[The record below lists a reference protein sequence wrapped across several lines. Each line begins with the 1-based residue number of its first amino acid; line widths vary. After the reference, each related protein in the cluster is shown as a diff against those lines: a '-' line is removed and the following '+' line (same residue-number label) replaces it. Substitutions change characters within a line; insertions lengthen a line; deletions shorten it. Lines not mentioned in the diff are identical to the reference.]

1 MNDRQALEYLKD
13 ELLFIFNVRFKYF
26 DFSMFSLLKDKLRP
40 LLKNTSFEKEIKE
53 LLSVLEVHK
62 KSFLENKV
70 FTKKEQKR
78 IILLNACKATYEAL
92 KHKLKA

>member
-40 LLKNTSFEKEIKE
+40 LLKNASFEKEIK
-53 LLSVLEVHK
+53 
-62 KSFLENKV
+62 
-70 FTKKEQKR
+70 
-78 IILLNACKATYEAL
+78 
-92 KHKLKA
+92 

>member
-26 DFSMFSLLKDKLRP
+26 DFLMFSLLKDKLRP

-62 KSFLENKV
+62 KSFLKIR
-70 FTKKEQKR
+70 F
-78 IILLNACKATYEAL
+78 L
-92 KHKLKA
+92 

>member
-53 LLSVLEVHK
+53 LLSVLKVHK

-70 FTKKEQKR
+70 FINKEQKR
-78 IILLNACKATYEAL
+78 IIILNACKATYEAL

>member
-40 LLKNTSFEKEIKE
+40 LLKNANFEKEIKE
-53 LLSVLEVHK
+53 LLAILESNK
-62 KSFLENKV
+62 KLFLKKNT
-70 FTKKEQKR
+70 FIKKEQKR

-92 KHKLKA
+92 KHKLKD